1 MRHSKSCS
9 NHVRSGESNPN
20 IVVSKEIRDP
30 GLSTLGSSA
39 AHAYGPVL
47 RRRLAEKGFELDRAY
62 VGASALRRAQDTAR
76 IVFGRDRIA
85 TLPHFTEN
93 GQIPENTPAGRPYAA
108 PNWSRFV
115 AHLSTL
121 VTEGQSVAVVGHG
134 SFLLSL
140 WPKLTGSPRSKR
152 LNNLDGILL
161 DADIGPRGL
170 RVHSFEEL
178 HAPVTTGFSDTC
190 GMPDMQK
197 IAAIRKRMTRKQRGG
212 NGSTGMPLAY
222 FQDGAQMRGTVGEP
236 SGTGLAGS
244 WFRAPLHQTGGARR
258 GSRRRTRRQQGGFG
272 SRAERGRHSLRSQN
286 GGFTP
291 SIMGAFASNGMR
303 LLPVAGYM
311 GYKMYSNEPKTR
323 RRTRGSRRS

>member
-9 NHVRSGESNPN
+9 NHVRSGESESNPN
-20 IVVSKEIRDP
+20 IVVSKDIRDP

-39 AHAYGPVL
+39 AHAYGPIL
-47 RRRLAEKGFELDRAY
+47 RRRLADKGFELDGAF
-62 VGASALRRAQDTAR
+62 VGASALGRAQDTAR
-76 IVFGRDRIA
+76 IVFGLDRIA

-121 VTEGQSVAVVGHG
+121 VTEGQSVAIIGHG

-140 WPKLTGSPRSKR
+140 WPRLTGSPRSNR

-178 HAPVTTGFSDTC
+178 HAPVTTGSSDKC
-190 GMPDMQK
+190 GIQDAQK

-222 FQDGAQMRGTVGEP
+222 FQDGAQMRGTVGAP
-236 SGTGLAGS
+236 SGTGLVGS

-258 GSRRRTRRQQGGFG
+258 GSRRRAKRTRHTRRAQHGGF
-272 SRAERGRHSLRSQN
+272 S
-286 GGFTP
+286 P
-291 SIMGAFASNGMR
+291 SIMGSFASNGLR

-311 GYKMYSNEPKTR
+311 GYKMYSNETKTR
-323 RRTRGSRRS
+323 RRTRGSRRR

>member
-9 NHVRSGESNPN
+9 NHVRSGDSDPN

-39 AHAYGPVL
+39 AHAYASIL
-47 RRRLAEKGFELDRAY
+47 RRRLAEKGFELDRAFI
-62 VGASALRRAQDTAR
+62 GASALRRAQDTAR

-108 PNWSRFV
+108 PNWPRFV

-140 WPKLTGSPRSKR
+140 WPRLTGSPRSKR

-161 DADIGPRGL
+161 DADIDSRGL

-178 HAPVTTGFSDTC
+178 HAPVTKGSSDTC
-190 GMPDMQK
+190 GIPDMQK
-197 IAAIRKRMTRKQRGG
+197 ISVIRKRMTRKQKGG

-222 FQDGAQMRGTVGEP
+222 FQDGAQMRGTTAAATGV
-236 SGTGLAGS
+236 GLAGS
-244 WFRAPLHQTGGARR
+244 WFRAPLHQTGG
-258 GSRRRTRRQQGGFG
+258 SRRRTRRQRGGFG

-291 SIMGAFASNGMR
+291 SIMGSFASNGMQ

-311 GYKMYSNEPKTR
+311 GYKMYSNQK
-323 RRTRGSRRS
+323 RRTRGSRRR